1 MRASAWFA
9 ASCVSFGA
17 AWAHGADGL
26 DLALRTHGAVTRTE
40 AVEASPGPAMVMHES
55 AVVPHVYG
63 HGQTAWL
70 LPTCRAPETC
80 AEGSEGRLFYR
91 GARRYMPAWDGLAAE
106 GISLR
111 RDRLVL
117 RYSFR

>member
-17 AWAHGADGL
+17 VMAHGADGL
-26 DLALRTHGAVTRTE
+26 DLALRSRGAAARVE
-40 AVEASPGPAMVMHES
+40 AVDASPAPAMVVHE
-55 AVVPHVYG
+55 AAVPHIYG
-63 HGQTAWL
+63 HAQTAWL
-70 LPTCRAPETC
+70 VPACHAPDACTD
-80 AEGSEGRLFYR
+80 GSEGRLFYR